1 MLNLLL
7 VQPVDNYGPNKF
19 LPLAISYQWMY
30 ATTDPWVNKNWQVVD
45 VIIDKPNIKETVE
58 NLSRIDL
65 AAFSCY
71 VWNWSYNLELAKEIK
86 KKYPNC
92 KIVLGGPNVDKRNRD
107 FFDANPQI
115 DYAITGEGEL
125 AFKSLLQSYQGNFKI
140 KEKNFFDKFSL
151 MSHLP
156 TRLNQ
161 LDEIPSPILTG
172 FYDQIFDF
180 YKKRVLPEALW
191 QVTFETL
198 RGCPYHCAFCDIGDS
213 YWNKVKT
220 FNIDRVK
227 QEIDWMAD
235 RKIEYVSVCDSN
247 WGMLERDKEITE
259 YVIKKK
265 KETGFPKFWDV
276 TWAKN
281 NSDRIFE
288 IAKTEKES
296 ETQLFKGVTFAMQSF
311 NKDALQA
318 TDRFN
323 INEDIATYYLK
334 KYQEENIPTY
344 SELIWPMPNETVETL
359 MDGIQNLINL
369 GQKDF
374 LMVHPLVLT
383 PNAPMGQI
391 PFRKKW
397 KLETAEVPLDTFYLK
412 VEDPE
417 NYVVEYTEAV
427 ISTNTCTY
435 KEMLEGHLQSYIL
448 ITFFYYGWAYCLME
462 YLKSKENIRHVDFA
476 KRILDYFGET
486 DTLIG
491 KEIKQTKN
499 SYIGVFEKKQ
509 FWGRSPTDNIDV
521 LWDYKGASSIVFD
534 LNRNQLKKELKC
546 FLHDVYNIDN
556 EKLIEINEAMCFNFR
571 ESYPKILKTDPDIV
585 KNLFNLNSN
594 KVQIDHYDQNT
605 SFFDQTDFH
614 YKAYH
619 YQRKNRY
626 WQCNVKEI

>member
-7 VQPVDNYGPNKF
+7 VQPVDDYGPNKF

-30 ATTDPWVNKNWQVVD
+30 ATTDPWVNENWQVVD

-58 NLSRIDL
+58 TLSRIDL

-125 AFKSLLQSYQGNFKI
+125 AFKSLLLSYQGNFKI
-140 KEKNFFDKFSL
+140 KEKNFLDKFSS
-151 MSHLP
+151 MSYLP
-156 TRLNQ
+156 IRLDQ
-161 LDEIPSPILTG
+161 LDQIPSPILTG

-180 YKKRVLPEALW
+180 YKKRVSPETLW

-227 QEIDWMAD
+227 QEINWMAD

-281 NSDRIFE
+281 NSDRVFE
-288 IAKTEKES
+288 IAKAEKES

-311 NKDALQA
+311 NEDTLQA

-323 INEDIATYYLK
+323 INKDIATYYLR

-344 SELIWPMPNETVETL
+344 SELIWPLPSETVETL
-359 MDGIQNLINL
+359 MDGIQSLIDL

-383 PNAPMGQI
+383 PNSPMGQS
-391 PFRKKW
+391 PFKKKW
-397 KLETAEVPLDTFYLK
+397 NLGVAEVPLDTFYLK

-427 ISTNTCTY
+427 ISTNTCNY
-435 KEMLEGHLQSYIL
+435 KEMLDGHLQAYIL

-476 KRILDYFGET
+476 KKMLKYFSET

-491 KEIKQTKN
+491 EEIKQTKK
-499 SYIGVFEKKQ
+499 SYISVFEEKQ
-509 FWGRSPTDNIDV
+509 FWGRMPTDDIDV

-546 FLHDVYNIDN
+546 FLNDVYNIDN
-556 EKLIEINEAMCFNFR
+556 EKLMEINEAMCFNFR
-571 ESYPKILKTDPDIV
+571 ESYPKILKTDPDII
-585 KNLFNLNSN
+585 KNVFNLNSN
-594 KVQIDHYDQNT
+594 KVQIDHYDQKT
-605 SFFDQTDFH
+605 SVFDQSDFH

-626 WQCNVKEI
+626 WKCNIKEI